1 VPAGQLAGVGWGE
14 EIDIM
19 LTQRLLPGII
29 GISTY
34 VDFAYQ
40 REMQRTAVSSA
51 GTPGP
56 INQLRTVTVTLNFSL
71 LLENLAARR
80 LEQAEQQVAE
90 AAEMLQAAGSDF
102 IVVTSGTTSTLTG
115 LARTRLSIPILDIAA
130 ACWCFDQPLSPVGL
144 LSTRY
149 AAAGGMFHAAA
160 EKNRATLVVPSDQL
174 AEQVDATIFGELVLG
189 KVSKAGIDVL
199 VGAIGELAAQ
209 GARSI
214 ILGNTDMTL
223 AAAALS
229 ARTDLAIVDAAL
241 AHARAAAH
249 AALTGEILSR

>member
-1 VPAGQLAGVGWGE
+1 
-14 EIDIM
+14 M
-19 LTQRLLPGII
+19 LTQCLLPGIV

-51 GTPGP
+51 GTTGP

-71 LLENLAARR
+71 LLANLAAGR

-90 AAEMLQAAGSDF
+90 AAEMLAAAGSDF

-115 LARTRLSIPILDIAA
+115 LARSRLSIPIMDIAA
-130 ACWCFDQPLSPVGL
+130 ACWAFGRPLSPVGL
-144 LSTRY
+144 LATRY
-149 AAAGGMFHAAA
+149 AVDGGMFHAAA
-160 EKNRATLVVPSDQL
+160 EKNGATLVVPRDKL
-174 AEQVDATIFGELVLG
+174 AKQVDAVIFAELVFG
-189 KVSKAGIDVL
+189 KVSEAGIDAL
-199 VGAIGELAAQ
+199 VGAIGTLAAQ

-229 ARTDLAIVDAAL
+229 AKTDLAIVDAAQ
-241 AHARAAAH
+241 AHARAASH
-249 AALTGEILSR
+249 AALTGDILGG